1 MSKIKTVFP
10 ELLSPAGDMA
20 RFQRALYF
28 GADAIYVGGSA
39 FSMRAA
45 PANFT
50 AEELKAAVDAAHK
63 KGTFIFP
70 ERLPSVFTWNFD
82 CLIFSGSI

>member
-1 MSKIKTVFP
+1 MSNIKTAFP
-10 ELLSPAGDMA
+10 ELLSPAGDTE

-63 KGTFIFP
+63 KG
-70 ERLPSVFTWNFD
+70 R
-82 CLIFSGSI
+82 